1 MRLIKTRY
9 GYRKPYFWETTLFKC
24 ISTAAVVG
32 ILAALLF
39 IKVVIL

>member
-1 MRLIKTRY
+1 MRLIKTKD

-24 ISTAAVVG
+24 ISTAIIVG
-32 ILAALLF
+32 ILSTLIF